1 MAEKDLRKA
10 EKLYKAMQKKHRK
23 ERVKLAK
30 ESADFDWSYL
40 HNYVKTF
47 VLHMY
52 EFYDAGLCL
61 FQAEEERLKTLSSL
75 QKAKELIDKMESV
88 FKPYYE
94 TLELLTDEQL
104 TEFMASDKWDK
115 VTAELAEEK
124 EKLFVEFY
132 RYIGEHMKEWWD

>member
-52 EFYDAGLCL
+52 EFYDTGVMLY
-61 FQAEEERLKTLSSL
+61 QAEEERQKTLSSL
-75 QKAKELIDKMESV
+75 RKAKELIDKMESV

-104 TEFMASDKWDK
+104 TEFITSDKWDK
-115 VTAELAEEK
+115 VTTELAKEE